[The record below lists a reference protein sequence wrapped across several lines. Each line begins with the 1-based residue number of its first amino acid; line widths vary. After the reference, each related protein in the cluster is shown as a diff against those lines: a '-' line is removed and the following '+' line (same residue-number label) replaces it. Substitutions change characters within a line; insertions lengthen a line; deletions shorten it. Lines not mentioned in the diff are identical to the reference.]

1 MKRAPHLPLFAQ
13 TLGLVLATLIIA
25 QIAAIVVI
33 LSLPPPPPEIYTV
46 ADVAR
51 VIRPPALGES
61 EPEAGREG
69 RVLTVKQQDEPPA
82 RFTQGGR
89 RLAFRDAL
97 AANLGI
103 EPAQIVISQSRARML
118 AFPPILGP
126 ARHRAFVA
134 AQNAAEQPLLFGDF
148 KLGVHAPSGAW
159 LIVAPKMTFGID
171 PWRQRLLLVLGLSV
185 VAVSP
190 LAWAFSRRLAAPIT
204 ALAAGAER
212 LGRDPGAPPLDISGP
227 AEVGAAVAAFNN
239 MQARL
244 TRYVELRTTMVGAIA
259 HDLRTPLTRL
269 RFRIEAVAEPL
280 RSKLAADIDSME
292 AMVAATLG
300 FVRDVAQPS
309 DRRKLDLTSLL
320 ETVIDEAAL
329 TGSNATLDNV
339 DRVVVEGD
347 SIALKRLITNLV
359 DNALKFGSRAHGR
372 VLSQGGMA
380 IIEIDD
386 DGPGVRASDIERAF
400 EPFHRLESS
409 RSRETGGIG
418 LGLAVVA
425 AVARSHGGEATL
437 INLPEGGLRARVVLP
452 LPADTPAAPLPR
464 GAPSPAPMAVGRP

>member
-1 MKRAPHLPLFAQ
+1 MKRAPHLPVFAQ
-13 TLGLVLATLIIA
+13 TLGLVLATLVIA

-51 VIRPPALGES
+51 AIRAQGLSAS
-61 EPEAGREG
+61 EPEGGREA
-69 RVLTVKQQDEPPA
+69 RVLTVRRADAPPA
-82 RFTQGGR
+82 RLTQGAR
-89 RLAFRDAL
+89 RLVFRDAL

-103 EPAQIVISQSRARML
+103 DPARIIISQSRARL
-118 AFPPILGP
+118 LTFPPILGP
-126 ARHRAFVA
+126 ARHRAIVA
-134 AQNAAEQPLLFGDF
+134 AQNAAEQPLLFGGF
-148 KLGVHAPSGAW
+148 RLGIHSPSGAW
-159 LIVAPKMTFGID
+159 LIVQPKMTFGID
-171 PWRQRLLLVLGLSV
+171 PWRQRLLLVLALSV

-190 LAWAFSRRLAAPIT
+190 LAWAFSRRLAAPIK

-212 LGRDPGAPPLDISGP
+212 LGRDPGAPPLDITGP

-244 TRYVELRTTMVGAIA
+244 TRYVELRTTMMGAIA

-280 RSKLAADIDSME
+280 RGKLAADIDSME

-309 DRRKLDLTSLL
+309 DRRKIDLTSLL

-329 TGSNATLDNV
+329 TGCNASLDNL

-372 VLSQGGMA
+372 VLSQDGMG

-386 DGPGVRASDIERAF
+386 DGPGVPEADIERAF

-437 INLPEGGLRARVVLP
+437 INLPGGGLRARVLLP
-452 LPADTPAAPLPR
+452 LPAVAPADTIPR
-464 GAPSPAPMAVGRP
+464 GSPSTFMEVGLP